1 MRRYL
6 VVGNQTLGSDQLRTK
21 IQELMGAGPGSFHI
35 VVPVSHPPGSWSDGK
50 ATKLARERLDQAL
63 ADFRELGAEVTG
75 EVGDASPVRAI
86 ADVLITD
93 PDPFDEI
100 ILSTLPPGPSRW
112 LHQDVLHRVRRTFA
126 VPCTHVVQER
136 EHTGVGPAS

>member
-6 VVGNQTLGSDQLRTK
+6 VVGNQTLGSEQLRAK
-21 IQELMGAGPGSFHI
+21 VKESMEAGPAAFHL
-35 VVPVSHPPGSWSDGK
+35 VVPVSHPAGSWSDGK

-63 ADFRELGAEVTG
+63 GEFRQLGAEVTG
-75 EVGDASPVRAI
+75 EVGDTSPVRAI
-86 ADVLITD
+86 ADVLISD
-93 PDPFDEI
+93 PEPFDEI

-136 EHTGVGPAS
+136 EPSHAGPA